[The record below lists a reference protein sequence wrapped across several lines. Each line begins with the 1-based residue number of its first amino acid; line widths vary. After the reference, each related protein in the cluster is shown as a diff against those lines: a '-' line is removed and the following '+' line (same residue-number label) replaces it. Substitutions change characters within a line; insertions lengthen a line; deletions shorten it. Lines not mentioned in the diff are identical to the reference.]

1 MAETALE
8 NIFDD
13 SNSVTDDFDVY
24 NYLLEQYKLLAS
36 KAKNNPKFGDIA
48 ENLFLSEIDSFYRMF
63 SACSKN
69 ELGSDLLSR
78 YFNLRFYHYTSYEC
92 LKSIINSKQLWL
104 SRCVC
109 DKLND
114 SEEMKYYL
122 KELSVFQLSQF
133 LTNYFIFSVSCNKDD
148 AAQWDRY
155 GDCGK
160 GVCIEF
166 KLGALERLT
175 CNDTGYFYPI
185 IYNNNT
191 EDYAKFVASYVQFV
205 VSEQHE
211 NDELMAEILA
221 KECLRRKH
229 PSFKNE
235 KEFRLIVPYKKK
247 FKNMSINELDK
258 LELDISNE
266 LSNNNFITKIILG
279 PEAQCCEKD
288 IIDLFNSKSIQFNI
302 DNVEKSKCT
311 LVHN

>member
-133 LTNYFIFSVSCNKDD
+133 LTNYFIFSVSCK
-148 AAQWDRY
+148 QTQ
-155 GDCGK
+155 K
-160 GVCIEF
+160 G
-166 KLGALERLT
+166 
-175 CNDTGYFYPI
+175 
-185 IYNNNT
+185 
-191 EDYAKFVASYVQFV
+191 
-205 VSEQHE
+205 
-211 NDELMAEILA
+211 
-221 KECLRRKH
+221 
-229 PSFKNE
+229 
-235 KEFRLIVPYKKK
+235 
-247 FKNMSINELDK
+247 
-258 LELDISNE
+258 
-266 LSNNNFITKIILG
+266 
-279 PEAQCCEKD
+279 
-288 IIDLFNSKSIQFNI
+288 
-302 DNVEKSKCT
+302 
-311 LVHN
+311 